1 MARQPAS
8 PSTYDESSFRVLKG
22 LEPVRERPGMYT
34 ETSSPTH
41 ILQEVIDNAADEA
54 LAGHARNIHV
64 LLHTDGSASVT
75 DDGRGIPVGLHP
87 EEKVPVVVLAF
98 TRLHAGGKF
107 DKKAGNSAYAFSGG
121 LHGVGVA
128 VTNALCSRIEVEI
141 RRDGKIH
148 ALVFSQGGEQTS
160 AIEILGEAKKHT
172 GTRVRIWPDARYFD
186 TPKFNLATLERIL
199 RSKAVLL
206 PGVAVQLDIEQAD
219 GKLIS
224 KSWHYADG
232 IRGYLA
238 DIAGDAEP
246 VAPLFTDERHVTED
260 GDYAMG
266 EGAAWALG
274 WYAEGAPSSES
285 YVNLI
290 PTPLGGTHES
300 GLRAGIF
307 EAIKS
312 FAEHHALLPRGV
324 KMQQEDACGRMAFIL
339 SVRLLDPQFQGQIK
353 EKLNSR
359 EAVKLVSGI
368 VRDLLENWLNGHIEH
383 GKAIAELAIKQALA
397 RQKSA
402 QKIEKKKSSG
412 VAVLP
417 GKLSDCESEDIT
429 VNELFLVE
437 GDSAGGSAKQGRDR
451 ETQAILPLRG
461 KVQNSFEIDAN
472 QLYANRE
479 IHDIAVALGVEPHA
493 TDAPDEVLV
502 NLRYGKVIIMADADV
517 DGSHIQTLLLTLFY
531 RHFPKLIDKGHVW
544 IAQPPLFRVDVTAQG
559 KGKPA
564 KRLYALDDGELEAM
578 QERLNKEKVS
588 ANHIE
593 VGRFK
598 GLGEMNPQ
606 QLRETSMD
614 PATRRMLRATLR
626 PGAHDETR
634 RLFSLL
640 MAKGESSG
648 RRAWMEQKGS
658 IVEADV

>member
-1 MARQPAS
+1 MAKQ
-8 PSTYDESSFRVLKG
+8 TYDESSFRVLKG

-54 LAGHARNIHV
+54 LAGHAKNIHV
-64 LLHTDGSASVT
+64 MLHADGSASVT

-87 EEKVPVVVLAF
+87 EEKIPVAVLAF

-128 VTNALCSRIEVEI
+128 VTNALCTRIEVEI

-148 ALVFSQGGEQTS
+148 ALSFADGGEQVS
-160 AIEILGEAKKHT
+160 PLDVLGEAKKQT
-172 GTRVRIWPDARYFD
+172 GTRVRIWPDAKYFD
-186 TPKFNLATLERIL
+186 TPKFNLATLERVL

-219 GKLIS
+219 GS
-224 KSWHYADG
+224 VQTRSWRYADG

-246 VAPLFTDERHVTED
+246 IAPLFTGERYATED
-260 GDYAMG
+260 GDYAIG

-274 WYAEGAPSSES
+274 WYAEGAPTAES

-300 GLRAGIF
+300 GLRAGVF
-307 EAIKS
+307 EAVKS

-324 KMQQEDACGRMAFIL
+324 KMQQEDACGLMAFIL

-368 VRDLLENWLNGHIEH
+368 VRDLLESWLNGHVEH

-417 GKLSDCESEDIT
+417 GKLSDCESEDIA

-461 KVQNSFEIDAN
+461 KVQNAFEIDAG

-493 TDAPDEVLV
+493 PDAPDAVLA

-531 RHFPKLIDKGHVW
+531 RHFPKLIGMGHVW
-544 IAQPPLFRVDVTAQG
+544 IAQPPLYRVDVAAQG

-564 KRLYALDDGELEAM
+564 RRLYALDEGELEAIN
-578 QERLNKEKVS
+578 ERLAKEKVS
-588 ANHIE
+588 PNHIE
-593 VGRFK
+593 IGRFK

-614 PATRRMLRATLR
+614 PATRRMLRVAQR
-626 PGAHDETR
+626 PGAIDETR
-634 RLFSLL
+634 RMFSLL
-640 MAKGESSG
+640 MAKGESGG

-658 IVEADV
+658 IVEADI

>member
-1 MARQPAS
+1 MAKQI
-8 PSTYDESSFRVLKG
+8 YDESSFRVLKG

-64 LLHTDGSASVT
+64 CLHLDGSASVT
-75 DDGRGIPVGLHP
+75 DDGRGIPTGLHP
-87 EEKVPVVVLAF
+87 EEKIPVAVLAF

-128 VTNALCSRIEVEI
+128 VTNALCSRIEIEI
-141 RRDGKIH
+141 RREGKIH
-148 ALVFSQGGEQTS
+148 ALGFADGGEQVS
-160 AIEILGEAKKHT
+160 PIHIIGEARKQT
-172 GTRVRIWPDARYFD
+172 GTRVRIWPEAKYFD
-186 TPKFNLATLERIL
+186 TAKFNLATLERAL

-206 PGVAVQLDIEQAD
+206 PGVAVRLDIEQAE
-219 GKLIS
+219 GSQLS

-232 IRGYLA
+232 IRGYLT
-238 DIAGDAEP
+238 DLAGDSEP
-246 VAPLFTDERHVTED
+246 IAPLFSAERHVSED
-260 GDYAMG
+260 GDYAIG
-266 EGAAWALG
+266 EGAAWVLG
-274 WYAEGAPSSES
+274 WYAEAAPASES

-290 PTPLGGTHES
+290 PTSLGGTHES
-300 GLRAGIF
+300 GLRAGVF
-307 EAIKS
+307 EAVKS
-312 FAEHHALLPRGV
+312 FVEHHALLPRGV
-324 KMQQEDACGRMAFIL
+324 KMQQDDVCGRMAFIL

-368 VRDLLENWLNGHIEH
+368 VRDLLEHWLNSHVEH
-383 GKAIAELAIKQALA
+383 GKAIAELAIKQAMA

-417 GKLSDCESEDIT
+417 GKLSDCESDDLNE
-429 VNELFLVE
+429 NELFLVE

-451 ETQAILPLRG
+451 EIQAILPLRG
-461 KVQNSFEIDAN
+461 KVQNAFEIDAN

-479 IHDIAVALGVEPHA
+479 IHDIAVALGVEPHTA
-493 TDAPDEVLV
+493 DAPDSVLG
-502 NLRYGKVIIMADADV
+502 NLRYGKLIIMADADV

-531 RHFPKLIDKGHVW
+531 RHFPKLIDNGHIW
-544 IAQPPLFRVDVTAQG
+544 IAQPPLYRVDVAAQG

-564 KRLYALDDGELEAM
+564 RRLYALDDGELEAI
-578 QERLNKEKVS
+578 QERLLKEKV
-588 ANHIE
+588 APHHIE

-614 PATRRMLRATLR
+614 PATRRMLRVSQR
-626 PGAHDETR
+626 PGATEETR
-634 RLFSLL
+634 RMFSLL
-640 MAKGESSG
+640 MAKGESGS

-658 IVEADV
+658 GAEADI